1 MMGLYGANYHQ
12 GQFSIG
18 TRDVED
24 LESSWNAVLVY
35 SPSNPLECDG
45 NHPSYQAGRHLAE
58 IGKHNVFFTTCRD
71 PNLSE
76 YADLVIVGHDE
87 PDEEFVSK
95 LAGNVH
101 RVNCDV
107 SRTRF
112 LLDIVG
118 GAT

>member
-1 MMGLYGANYHQ
+1 MGLYGGSFYQEH
-12 GQFSIG
+12 FIIG
-18 TRDVED
+18 ARDVRD
-24 LESSWNAVLVY
+24 LEVSGNVVLVY
-35 SPSNPLECDG
+35 SQSSPMECDG
-45 NHPSYQAGRHLAE
+45 THPSYQAGRHLAE